1 MSKASESF
9 PGKRFCQVIAVKKE
23 SLEEY
28 KKIHAAVWPA
38 VLETLRKSHIVDY
51 SINFLPSPPIGFTNP
66 PSSEL
71 AGLLIATF
79 KYVGSDW
86 ENDSKIPR
94 DAQVHSLI
102 PSRHRCMRASIFVGT
117 EAKTVGPRTLKCS
130 LEFLG
135 PAILSP
141 PQLCNEV
148 LQLVDVLVDLLLP
161 IFRLTIVE
169 LL

>member
-86 ENDSKIPR
+86 ENDSKIPASDPETR
-94 DAQVHSLI
+94 KWWAITDAMQHSLI
-102 PSRHRCMRASIFVGT
+102 PDATGSKDGPWWLECEEVFRH
-117 EAKTVGPRTLKCS
+117 EK
-130 LEFLG
+130 
-135 PAILSP
+135 
-141 PQLCNEV
+141 
-148 LQLVDVLVDLLLP
+148 
-161 IFRLTIVE
+161 
-169 LL
+169 